1 MDILILAI
9 ETATGCGSVALTR
22 GAGATG
28 KVLAEYTLQPEAT
41 HARRLLGSIAP
52 VMAAAGVGWN
62 QLAGVAVSQGPG
74 SFTGLRIGMA
84 AAQGLAMAL
93 AVPLLPV
100 PTLDGLAA
108 QVVGHDLPLCCL
120 LDARKQQIY
129 AGFYQYRQA
138 RWHRTDPFLVLS
150 PKELVRRIQEPTLLV
165 GPGLRACRDEMAA
178 QPLARLADDAGLL
191 HPRAASIGL
200 CAAQLLADG
209 AIPREEMAVP
219 LYVRASEAELNVQTM
234 KEVSQNAV

>member
-1 MDILILAI
+1 MADVLILAI

-22 GAGATG
+22 GAGSTG
-28 KVLAEYTLQPEAT
+28 KVLAEYTLQPEVA
-41 HARRLLGSIAP
+41 HARRLLGLVAA
-52 VMAAAGVGWN
+52 VMAAAGVGWD

-93 AVPLLPV
+93 ARPLLPV
-100 PTLDGLAA
+100 PTMDGLAA

-129 AGFYQYRQA
+129 AGLYQYRQA
-138 RWHRTDPFLVLS
+138 GWRRTAPFLVLS
-150 PKELVRRIQEPTLLV
+150 PGELARRIQEPTLLV

-178 QPLARLADDAGLL
+178 QPLARLADTGLL

-209 AIPREEMAVP
+209 AAPREERAVP
-219 LYVRASEAELNVQTM
+219 LYVRASEAELNLQTM
-234 KEVSQNAV
+234 KEASPKAV

>member
-1 MDILILAI
+1 MADVLILAI

-22 GAGATG
+22 GPGSTG
-28 KVLAEYTLQPEAT
+28 KVLAEYTLQPEVT
-41 HARRLLGSIAP
+41 HARRLLGSVAA

-62 QLAGVAVSQGPG
+62 ELSGVAVSQGPG

-93 AVPLLPV
+93 GMPLLPV

-129 AGFYQYRQA
+129 AGFYRYRQTG
-138 RWHRTDPFLVLS
+138 WHREAPFLVLG
-150 PKELVRRIQEPTLLV
+150 PKELARRIQQPTLLV
-165 GPGLRACRDEMAA
+165 GPGLQTCRDEMTA
-178 QPLARLADDAGLL
+178 QPLARLADAALL

-200 CAAQLLADG
+200 CAGRMLADG
-209 AIPREEMAVP
+209 AVAGEGGAIP
-219 LYVRASEAELNVQTM
+219 LYVRASEAELNLQTM
-234 KEVSQNAV
+234 QEASRKAV